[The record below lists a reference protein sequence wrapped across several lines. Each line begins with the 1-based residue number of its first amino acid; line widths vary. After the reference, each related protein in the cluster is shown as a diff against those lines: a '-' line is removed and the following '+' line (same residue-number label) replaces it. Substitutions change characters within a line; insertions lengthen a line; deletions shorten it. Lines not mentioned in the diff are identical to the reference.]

1 MASSLIVRRIWLTTA
16 VLFLVQIAV
25 ALLVSAIYEF
35 TLLDHLWLLGVLPV
49 WHLTIGGTLGRLS
62 HLFTDESGASLE
74 RVNLPNVLSMIR
86 LSSSPTLLWLVLLAE
101 AYPVGPA
108 VVPLTAIVFLTD
120 LLDGHISRRTG
131 SVTQIGKYLDSS
143 SDYTVLFI
151 VSIALVNY
159 RLLPMWLFLVI
170 LARLVLQWLAQI
182 ALFLVR
188 GRSLQFRTS
197 FLGKASVFA
206 IMTLFAVSLFGLI
219 EGLPA
224 WFYLL
229 LTLLQYVTAVIAIV
243 SLIEKMIIFVSDVRS
258 ASGSTKPLSE

>member
-1 MASSLIVRRIWLTTA
+1 
-16 VLFLVQIAV
+16 VQIAV
-25 ALLVSAIYEF
+25 AVVVSALYEF
-35 TLLDHLWLLGVLPV
+35 ALLEHLWLLVALPV
-49 WHLTIGGTLGRLS
+49 WHVVIAAALARLS
-62 HLFTDESGASLE
+62 YLFTDESGAQLE

-101 AYPVGPA
+101 SYPVGPV
-108 VVPLTAIVFLTD
+108 VVPLTAVVFLTD
-120 LLDGHISRRTG
+120 LLDGQISRRTG

-159 RLLPMWLFLVI
+159 QLIPLWLFLVI
-170 LARLVLQWLAQI
+170 LARLVLQWLAQV

-188 GRSLQFRTS
+188 GRSLPFRTS

-219 EGLPA
+219 EGLPER
-224 WFYLL
+224 FYLF
-229 LTLLQYVTAVIAIV
+229 LTLLQYMTAVVAIV

-258 ASGSTKPLSE
+258 ASGSTKRLSE